1 MGKGDKKS
9 KRGKI
14 SIGSYGVRRR
24 RKESTP
30 SKSIVPKAAKV
41 THVDSS
47 VSKANAIVEK
57 LNKPKAQS
65 VESDIK
71 SSAIVAESAT
81 KETTAT
87 DSAKEKPKAS
97 AEKLATEIKTQTAE
111 TKSKTKA
118 EPKSTKKVPAK
129 KATTKKEE

>member
-24 RKESTP
+24 KRKKAP

-47 VSKANAIVEK
+47 VRKANAVVEK

-71 SSAIVAESAT
+71 SSAIVAEPTT

-97 AEKLATEIKTQTAE
+97 AEKLATEIKTKTAE
-111 TKSKTKA
+111 TKSKTKTEA
-118 EPKSTKKVPAK
+118 KSTKKVPAK